1 MQATQWEFT
10 NRALVFGLIFA
21 VAFQLY
27 VVDPQ
32 TSTIVF
38 ARWLG
43 SALSLDPNSVG
54 RALFGSAALLLI
66 VAAFIRTWASSYLHA
81 KVVYASQ
88 VQTASLVADGPYRH
102 VRNPLYF
109 ANVLMAMGL
118 GTMMSRTGCFVAVA
132 AMLIFS
138 YRLIRREESELSA
151 SQGDQ
156 YLRYRNAVPRL
167 WPSPWA
173 RVASSGRPARWR
185 DGFRAESWYWGFAA
199 ALTTFALTLKFT
211 LFVVILASSLVLFW
225 VSSVVLRK
233 T

>member
-1 MQATQWEFT
+1 M
-10 NRALVFGLIFA
+10 
-21 VAFQLY
+21 
-27 VVDPQ
+27 
-32 TSTIVF
+32 
-38 ARWLG
+38 
-43 SALSLDPNSVG
+43 
-54 RALFGSAALLLI
+54 
-66 VAAFIRTWASSYLHA
+66 
-81 KVVYASQ
+81 
-88 VQTASLVADGPYRH
+88 
-102 VRNPLYF
+102 
-109 ANVLMAMGL
+109 
-118 GTMMSRTGCFVAVA
+118 
-132 AMLIFS
+132 
-138 YRLIRREESELSA
+138 RREESELSA

-225 VSSVVLRK
+225 VSSAVLRK

>member
-1 MQATQWEFT
+1 
-10 NRALVFGLIFA
+10 
-21 VAFQLY
+21 
-27 VVDPQ
+27 VVDPR

>member
-1 MQATQWEFT
+1 
-10 NRALVFGLIFA
+10 
-21 VAFQLY
+21 
-27 VVDPQ
+27 VVDPR

-225 VSSVVLRK
+225 VSSAVLRK